1 MARRL
6 FPITIK
12 RRLGG
17 TERAQSGDPGFPRS
31 ARRPLPGLLPRTVQ
45 ICIHCRE
52 SPAGFWV
59 SSKGGK
65 TVRRPW
71 CLSCCDELD
80 RNRCDVIPFSS

>member
-6 FPITIK
+6 ISVTIR

-17 TERAQSGDPGFPRS
+17 TEQAQNEDPGFPSS
-31 ARRPLPGLLPRTVQ
+31 ARRSFPGLLPRTVQ
-45 ICIHCRE
+45 LCIHCRE

-59 SSKGGK
+59 SSKGAK

-71 CLSCCDELD
+71 GLACCDGLD
-80 RNRCDVIPFSS
+80 RGRCDVIPFSS